1 VETLISASIVK
12 SQDISLVSVLK
23 ENREKSMAVI
33 EEKGEIGNA
42 LIAGPLDIFHEIAKV
57 KPEEV

>member
-1 VETLISASIVK
+1 MLIFASIVK

-23 ENREKSMAVI
+23 ENREKSMEGI
-33 EEKGEIGNA
+33 EEKVGIENA
-42 LIAGPLDIFHEIAKV
+42 LIAGPPDIFHEIAKV